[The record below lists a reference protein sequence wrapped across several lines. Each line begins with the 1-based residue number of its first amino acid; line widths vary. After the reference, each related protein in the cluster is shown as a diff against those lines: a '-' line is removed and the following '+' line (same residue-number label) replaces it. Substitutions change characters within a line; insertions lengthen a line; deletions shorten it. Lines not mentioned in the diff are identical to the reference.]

1 MKGEMRTAGL
11 SHSGDLGRLV
21 EKGGGDGKDTSTS
34 IMVVGR
40 GEVRRNYETVTICGQ
55 PPFMTISGA
64 QRTTSLHVPRYSNEN
79 IVLGCLSVQPVI
91 PSSCSA

>member
-40 GEVRRNYETVTICGQ
+40 GDEERRNYETVAICSQ
-55 PPFMTISGA
+55 PPFMTILGT
-64 QRTTSLHVPRYSNEN
+64 QRTMTR
-79 IVLGCLSVQPVI
+79 
-91 PSSCSA
+91 SALMKIFY